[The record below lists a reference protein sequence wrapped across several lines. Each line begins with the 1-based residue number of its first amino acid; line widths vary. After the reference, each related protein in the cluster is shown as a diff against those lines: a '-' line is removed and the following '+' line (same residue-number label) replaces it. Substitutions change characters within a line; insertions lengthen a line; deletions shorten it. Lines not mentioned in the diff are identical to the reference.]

1 MACACARAQVLSNQ
15 TASAD
20 AMARAALMAAGVPEV
35 AGQALPEAAQGA
47 TEGGGGGGG
56 GGGGS
61 ADFAQDAP
69 RRAALVAAL
78 VAQAA

>member
-1 MACACARAQVLSNQ
+1 MACACAHAQVLSNQ

-20 AMARAALMAAGVPEV
+20 AMARAALRAAGVPEV
-35 AGQALPEAAQGA
+35 AGQALPEAAQGV
-47 TEGGGGGGG
+47 TEGGGGGG

-61 ADFAQDAP
+61 ADLAEDAP